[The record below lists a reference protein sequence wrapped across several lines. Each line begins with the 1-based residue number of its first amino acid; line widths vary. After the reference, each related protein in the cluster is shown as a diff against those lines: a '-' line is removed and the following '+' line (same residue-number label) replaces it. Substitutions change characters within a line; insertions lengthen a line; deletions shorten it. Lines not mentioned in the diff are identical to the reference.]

1 MTVAWLE
8 GPAVEPVGIEEARA
22 FLRLDGEEEDA
33 ALAAFLKAAR
43 EVCEAFTGLVLIATR
58 FRETRAF
65 DPAETR
71 GVPWSAWRSVRLSR
85 GPLRQVE
92 AVTLIGRDGTRTALG
107 SADYTV
113 EEDARGLAC
122 LRMTFLPPAGARL
135 ETDYQAGLGAE
146 PAGVPEALRLGIL
159 RLAAHLYSHRDSPDD
174 AGPPLAV
181 AALWRPFRI
190 GRLA

>member
-71 GVPWSAWRSVRLSR
+71 GVPWSAGRSVRLSR